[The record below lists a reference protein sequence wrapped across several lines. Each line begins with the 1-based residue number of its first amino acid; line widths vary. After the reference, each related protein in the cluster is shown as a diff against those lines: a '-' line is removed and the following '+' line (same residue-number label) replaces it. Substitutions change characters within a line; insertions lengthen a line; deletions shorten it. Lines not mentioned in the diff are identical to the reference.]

1 MARTLAGKAERQPPE
16 VGLVPTHRA
25 TSHPMPTG
33 RPTVTAALLPMGL
46 VIPVSSLILVIV
58 VAVWATVLVP
68 MLLRRHDEGA
78 EHRSSERIATAFRVL
93 ARRAATAAPPAP
105 AGRATGAP
113 VPRRRAARVG
123 VPWPDAPEDIRRQLL
138 RTRPA
143 PPPAP
148 RSPADPSRHRPVR
161 LTPTQAMARR
171 RRLLAG
177 LVALAVAQVAGVL
190 AIGPGFWVGQLAADV
205 MLVGYLGHL
214 RQEAVRVRRRRAR
227 VSARMAGRRRPAAES
242 GSPAPAARP
251 AAPAA
256 TPAPRL
262 PAAGTA
268 PGTGRS
274 MGALERQDD
283 GSWLPVSV
291 PLPSYVTAPP
301 AAPAAAGHRGAAAA
315 GRPLTDDEPDLRRRA
330 VNE

>member
-1 MARTLAGKAERQPPE
+1 
-16 VGLVPTHRA
+16 
-25 TSHPMPTG
+25 
-33 RPTVTAALLPMGL
+33 MGL
-46 VIPVSSLILVIV
+46 VIPVSSLILVVV

-78 EHRSSERIATAFRVL
+78 DHRSSDRIATAFRVL
-93 ARRAATAAPPAP
+93 ARRPTTAASPVPAAL
-105 AGRATGAP
+105 AGRAAGARP
-113 VPRRRAARVG
+113 TQRRAAGVA
-123 VPWPDAPEDIRRQLL
+123 VPWPDAPEDVRRQLL

-148 RSPADPSRHRPVR
+148 SIPVDRSRRRPVR
-161 LTPTQAMARR
+161 LTRRQLLARR

-177 LVALAVAQVAGVL
+177 LLVLAAAQVAGVM
-190 AIGPGFWVGQLAADV
+190 AIGPGFWVGQLVADV

-214 RQEAVRVRRRRAR
+214 RQEAVRARRRRAR
-227 VSARMAGRRRPAAES
+227 ASVRMAARRRPAA
-242 GSPAPAARP
+242 GGWPVDAAGRS

-256 TPAPRL
+256 PPVPRV

-268 PGTGRS
+268 TGIGRG

-291 PLPSYVTAPP
+291 PLPSYVTAPT

-315 GRPLTDDEPDLRRRA
+315 RPPLTDDEPDLRRRA